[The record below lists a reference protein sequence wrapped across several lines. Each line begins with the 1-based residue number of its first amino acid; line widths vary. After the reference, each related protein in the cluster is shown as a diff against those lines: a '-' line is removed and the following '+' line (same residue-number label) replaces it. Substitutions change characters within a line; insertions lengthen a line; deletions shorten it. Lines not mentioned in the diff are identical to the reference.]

1 MGMDVYGKDGSYF
14 RANIWSWRAIH
25 SLIEKLGADLTD
37 KETLML
43 MNHNC
48 GAGLDNKSSKTLAS
62 RLNAWLEHNVGGHM
76 HTASPE
82 DLSRVSD
89 MMKQIVSIMEKE
101 AKESGKDF
109 DIEKVG
115 LKAPDEQGFFVS
127 DEHLREFV
135 DFLNKCEGFQV
146 H

>member
-25 SLIEKLGADLTD
+25 SLIEQLGSDLID
-37 KETLML
+37 KETLRL

-48 GAGLDNKSSKTLAS
+48 GAGLDDKSSKTMAS
-62 RLNAWLEHNVGGHM
+62 RLNRWLEHNINGYRHEPS
-76 HTASPE
+76 TE
-82 DLSRVSD
+82 DISRIDD
-89 MMKQIVSIMEKE
+89 MMKQLSSIMEKE
-101 AKESGKDF
+101 AKESGENF
-109 DIEKVG
+109 DKNKITLQGPGEN
-115 LKAPDEQGFFVS
+115 GFFVE